1 MIILDN
7 PYFSVFRNLTIF
19 VSLNLAVKV
28 EKVEKPYPTF
38 YSTRIQDRQHVW
50 QL

>member
-7 PYFSVFRNLTIF
+7 PYFSVLRNLTIF
-19 VSLNLAVKV
+19 VIFNLAEKV

-38 YSTRIQDRQHVW
+38 YSTTVQGW
-50 QL
+50 Q